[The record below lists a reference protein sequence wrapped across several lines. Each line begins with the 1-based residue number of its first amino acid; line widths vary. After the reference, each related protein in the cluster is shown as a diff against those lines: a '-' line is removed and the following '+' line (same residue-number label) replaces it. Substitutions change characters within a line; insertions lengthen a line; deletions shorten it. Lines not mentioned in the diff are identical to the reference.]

1 MKINPNTLQ
10 LAYQEAIQFAKKHYE
25 NFPVVT
31 FLIQKKL
38 RKDVAIIYWFARTAD
53 DIADEGKFSVEQRL
67 EQLAWLEKR
76 LQNLLNGIF
85 ADKFDYALAETIK
98 ERKLSQIYFFKLL
111 KAFRSDILFN
121 KFQDYSDL
129 QAYCDNSANPIG
141 RLILELH
148 DIRDQKVLKLSDN
161 ICTAL
166 QLTNFYQDF
175 KFDIQKGR
183 NYIPLNDLARFGLNE
198 VNFTDPA
205 LRIKFCEVMK
215 YQIERTKNLF
225 LDGEELLKYL
235 PKKLKIEI
243 VWTILGGRKILEK
256 IEALK
261 CNVIKTRPSLK
272 KYEIILLL
280 LKSYN
285 YAKRFS

>member
-1 MKINPNTLQ
+1 MNSNSNDLYS
-10 LAYQEAIQFAKKHYE
+10 AYQEAIQFAKKHYE

-53 DIADEGKFSVEQRL
+53 DIADEGELSVEQRL
-67 EQLAWLEKR
+67 EQLARLEKR

-85 ADKFDYALAETIK
+85 TDKFDFALAETIK
-98 ERKLSQIYFFKLL
+98 ERNLSQIYFFKLL

-121 KFQDYSDL
+121 KFQDYSDV

-141 RLILELH
+141 RLLLELH

-166 QLTNFYQDF
+166 QLTNFFQDF
-175 KFDIQKGR
+175 KFDIQRGR
-183 NYIPLNDLARFGLNE
+183 NYIPINDLARFGLNE
-198 VNFTDPA
+198 NNFTDPV
-205 LRIKFCEVMK
+205 LRNKFCEVMK
-215 YQIERTKNLF
+215 YQIERTKHLF

-243 VWTILGGRKILEK
+243 IWTILGGRKILEK
-256 IEALK
+256 IESAK
-261 CNVIKTRPSLK
+261 YNVLKTRPSLN

-280 LKSYN
+280 IKSFS

>member
-272 KYEIILLL
+272 NYEIILL
-280 LKSYN
+280 
-285 YAKRFS
+285 